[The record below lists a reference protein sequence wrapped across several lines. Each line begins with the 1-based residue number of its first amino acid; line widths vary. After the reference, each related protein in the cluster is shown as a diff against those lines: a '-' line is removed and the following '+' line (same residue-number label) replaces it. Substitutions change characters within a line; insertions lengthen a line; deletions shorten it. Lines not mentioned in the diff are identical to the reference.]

1 MDLPRHNETANNVP
15 VENSGGIETDER
27 RHVRFGWLIVLAGVG
42 GFFLWASLA
51 PLDKG
56 VPLSGF
62 VMAQTNRKAVQ
73 HEAGGIVDEI
83 LVREGDMVRTGQVL
97 VRMNDV
103 HAKAQADATRSQLMT
118 ARAVEA
124 RLIAERDN
132 QPNIDFPD
140 FLLSQAD
147 NSRANGVISLQ
158 NQLFQSR
165 RQALEH
171 DIAALGENI
180 AGLKIQ
186 MQGLEASRANKK
198 QQLIFLKE
206 QLDGLRTLAEEG
218 FVPRNRLLELE
229 RTHAQLNGEISEDS
243 GNIGR
248 IHRQISELNMRR
260 IQRREEYQQE
270 VRQQLADIQRD
281 AETLDNRL
289 IEQDFDLSN
298 ILVKAPVDGVVVGIN
313 IFTHGGVIGP
323 GFRMMDI
330 VPSEDMLVVEGQLPV
345 HLIDKV
351 HAGLDVDLIFS
362 AFNQSR
368 TPHIDGEV
376 TQVSADRLVDEY
388 NGIPYYQLKARVKP
402 ESMQLLADYQI
413 RAGMPVEIF
422 VKTGERSLMNYLL
435 RPVFDRVRVSLGE
448 D

>member
-1 MDLPRHNETANNVP
+1 
-15 VENSGGIETDER
+15 
-27 RHVRFGWLIVLAGVG
+27 
-42 GFFLWASLA
+42 
-51 PLDKG
+51 
-56 VPLSGF
+56 
-62 VMAQTNRKAVQ
+62 
-73 HEAGGIVDEI
+73 
-83 LVREGDMVRTGQVL
+83 
-97 VRMNDV
+97 
-103 HAKAQADATRSQLMT
+103 
-118 ARAVEA
+118 
-124 RLIAERDN
+124 
-132 QPNIDFPD
+132 
-140 FLLSQAD
+140 
-147 NSRANGVISLQ
+147 ANGVISLQ

-229 RTHAQLNGEISEDS
+229 RIHAQLNGEISEDS

-351 HAGLDVDLIFS
+351 HTGLDVDLIFS